1 MDNITSSQNLYTIFG
16 YLFPGF
22 LLVTLFVID
31 VDLNS
36 FLNNKSDELKIQS
49 ILNFFSQGTMSD
61 FKIIPF
67 FIFMFF
73 CYLLGHIIS
82 AISSIIIERFVV
94 KRYLGYPSKNLLIEC
109 NKDVFLDFKKP
120 FSPSFIKEIKNKIE
134 GKFKVKDQN
143 EYYWLCYTSILNEK
157 PHLTNRIQHFVNL
170 YGFSRNITA
179 AFFIYVFL
187 RITILT
193 WWINIDF
200 DKYTLLINLIFVLCG
215 ILMFWNYLKL
225 FKRQAVDIYTTFLTS
240 IEIKSNQQ

>member
-1 MDNITSSQNLYTIFG
+1 MDNLTSSQNLYTIFG

-36 FLNNKSDELKIQS
+36 FLNNKNEELKIES

-73 CYLLGHIIS
+73 CYLMGHIIS
-82 AISSIIIERFVV
+82 AISSIIIERIIV
-94 KRYLGYPSKNLLIEC
+94 KNMLGYPSENLLKEC
-109 NKDVFLDFKKP
+109 NKKEYLDFKKP
-120 FSPSFIKEIKNKIE
+120 FSKSFIKKLKQKIE
-134 GKFKVKDQN
+134 SKFNVKDEN

-187 RITILT
+187 RISILT
-193 WWINIDF
+193 WCINIDF
-200 DKYTLLINLIFVLCG
+200 DKYTLLINFIFVFCG

-225 FKRQAVDIYTTFLTS
+225 FKRQAVDIYITFLTS
-240 IEIKSNQQ
+240 VDKE